1 MKKGI
6 ILILCLISFGA
17 FSQKKGAPQE
27 SDFYEIKTLPIP
39 KEIYLEVG
47 GIATMPDGRLAIST
61 RRGEIWILENPYQQE
76 NHQVSYHRF
85 ASGMHEILG
94 LAYDN
99 GVFYCSQRG
108 ELTKVSDV
116 NRDGIADL
124 YEPVYQFELSGNY
137 HEYTYGPVF
146 DKNGDMWVS
155 LNLAWIGFG
164 EGKFSKWRGWFV
176 KITKDGKLEP
186 FAGGLRSPAGYS
198 FNVEGDLFYGENQG
212 DWVGSGRVTHLAKG
226 EFAGNPGG
234 LKWAKEPNSPFKLTL
249 EEIPDNGNPMFEA
262 AKKVKNL
269 KLPAVWFPHAIM
281 GISTS
286 DILQDTTSGKF
297 SPFPGQ
303 YFVADQGQ
311 SKVMRMGLEKVNGV
325 YQGFCINYRE
335 GFQSGILRERF
346 GLDGSMFVGMTSRG
360 WGSTG
365 KDEFGLQRLVWNGKT
380 PFEIKEI
387 HSKTDGFEIN
397 FTKAVSENSLKK
409 LSSYALR
416 SYIYKYQHQYGSP
429 IIEVKDLKIKS
440 VKISDDKL
448 TVRLVLDG
456 MRQYFIHELK
466 FPGILSESGENLLHE
481 TAYFTINE
489 IVSSNGLE
497 VANKAL
503 ALEVDMTK
511 TEVQVQPLVKSN
523 LTTKTK
529 TAVGLVSETEAIS
542 LLKKHTCNACHAKD
556 KRIIGPAFEEI
567 AKRKYSEKQILNLV
581 YKPNPAN
588 WPEYATEMAP
598 MSHVPASDVLKIAK
612 WINSLGNR
620 KELENRD

>member
-1 MKKGI
+1 MKKAYI
-6 ILILCLISFGA
+6 ILCCLMAMSAFG
-17 FSQKKGAPQE
+17 QKKNTPTEG
-27 SDFYEIKTLPIP
+27 DFYEIKTLPIP

-47 GIATMPDGRLAIST
+47 GLATMPDGRLAVST

-94 LAYDN
+94 LAYHN
-99 GVFYCSQRG
+99 GAFYCSQRG
-108 ELTKVSDV
+108 ELTKVSDQ
-116 NRDGIADL
+116 NRDGVADL
-124 YEPVYQFELSGNY
+124 YEPIYQFELSGNY

-176 KITKDGKLEP
+176 KITKDGKMEP

-198 FNVEGDLFYGENQG
+198 FNTEGDLFYGENQG
-212 DWVGSGRVTHLAKG
+212 DWVGSGRVTQLSKG
-226 EFAGNPGG
+226 DFAGNPGG

-281 GISTS
+281 GISTA
-286 DILQDTTSGKF
+286 DILQDTTGGKF

-360 WGSTG
+360 WGATG
-365 KDEFGLQRLVWNGKT
+365 KDEFGLQRLVWNGKV
-380 PFEIKEI
+380 PFEINEI
-387 HSKTDGFEIN
+387 HSKPDGFEIS
-397 FTKAVSENSLKK
+397 FTQALDEASVKK
-409 LSSYALR
+409 LSAYALR

-429 IIEVKDLKIKS
+429 IINVNDLKIKS
-440 VKISDDKL
+440 IKISADAK
-448 TVRLVLDG
+448 TIRLVLDG
-456 MRQYFIHELK
+456 IRQFYIHELK
-466 FPGILSESGENLLHE
+466 FPGLTSKEGDHLLHE
-481 TAYFTINE
+481 TAYFTLNE
-489 IVSSNGLE
+489 IG
-497 VANKAL
+497 ANATNEPTTKLL
-503 ALEVDMTK
+503 AIEAGKMA
-511 TEVQVQPLVKSN
+511 EPEKSN
-523 LTTKTK
+523 SVIKVEK
-529 TAVGLVSETEAIS
+529 AKSASGGDIISDTEAMA
-542 LLKKHTCNACHAKD
+542 LLKKHTCSACHAKD
-556 KRIIGPAFEEI
+556 KRLIGPAFEEI
-567 AKRKYSEKQILNLV
+567 AKRKYSDKQILNLV

-588 WPEYATEMAP
+588 WPDYATEMAP
-598 MSHVPASDVLKIAK
+598 MSHVPAKDVLKIAK
-612 WINSLGNR
+612 WINGLGNR

>member
-1 MKKGI
+1 MKK
-6 ILILCLISFGA
+6 ILFICCCLVSLSTFA
-17 FSQKKGAPQE
+17 QKKGAPQE
-27 SDFYEIKTLPIP
+27 ADFYEIKTIPIP

-61 RRGEIWILENPYQQE
+61 RRGEIWILENPYQQD
-76 NHQVSYHRF
+76 NHQVNYHRF

-116 NRDGIADL
+116 NRDGIADR

-198 FNVEGDLFYGENQG
+198 FNTDGDLFYGENQG

-262 AKKVKNL
+262 AQKVKNL

-286 DILQDTTSGKF
+286 DILQDTTGGKF

-365 KDEFGLQRLVWNGKT
+365 KDEFGLQRLVWNGKI

-387 HSKTDGFEIN
+387 HSKTDGFEIS
-397 FTKAVSENSLKK
+397 FTKPVDENSVKK
-409 LSSYALR
+409 ISSYALR

-429 IIEVKDLKIKS
+429 IIDLKDLKIKAIKMS
-440 VKISDDKL
+440 EDKM
-448 TVRLVLDG
+448 TIRLILDG
-456 MRQYFIHELK
+456 MRRYYIHELK
-466 FPGILSESGENLLHE
+466 LPGIQSQTGENLLHE

-489 IVSSNGLE
+489 IVASNGVENAGKLVSLE
-497 VANKAL
+497 NTLPTVETKEAVKKNPIAS
-503 ALEVDMTK
+503 TK
-511 TEVQVQPLVKSN
+511 TTP
-523 LTTKTK
+523 
-529 TAVGLVSETEAIS
+529 GLVSDSEAMA

-556 KRIIGPAFEEI
+556 KRIVGPAFEEI

-588 WPEYATEMAP
+588 WPDYATEMAP
-598 MSHVPASDVLKIAK
+598 MSHVPAADVLKIAK